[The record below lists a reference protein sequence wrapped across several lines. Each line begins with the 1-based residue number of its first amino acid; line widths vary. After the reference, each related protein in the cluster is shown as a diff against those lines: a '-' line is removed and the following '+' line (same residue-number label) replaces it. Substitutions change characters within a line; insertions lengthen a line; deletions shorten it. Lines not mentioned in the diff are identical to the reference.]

1 MEVAPVDYRDEI
13 ISSVAETACKRLTKR
28 VIRELQMMT
37 EDLLSGD
44 DSGLKNIWDE
54 ICVQVR
60 FQHSIYWDAYLIVIE
75 NIIGDELDKLDSTI
89 RTAIWLQSDE
99 GRTWAEEEEDYQD
112 YQNTDPD
119 YNEYRNR
126 ETTKPDVNDFETSYY
141 ILHNY
146 VLSAADNWTNKRI
159 EDYLGSR
166 YED

>member
-1 MEVAPVDYRDEI
+1 MDLIDYRDEI
-13 ISSVAETACKRLTKR
+13 ITSIAETACNKLTKK
-28 VIRELQMMT
+28 VIRELQGMT
-37 EDLLSGD
+37 KDLLSGE

-60 FQHSIYWDAYLIVIE
+60 FEHSIYWGVYLNVIE
-75 NIIGDELDKLDSTI
+75 TIIGSELDKRDLTI

-99 GRTWAEEEEDYQD
+99 GRTWAEEEDDYQD
-112 YQNTDPD
+112 YKEDPD
-119 YNEYRNR
+119 YHEYRNR
-126 ETTKPDVNDFETSYY
+126 ESTKPDVNDFETSYY

-159 EDYLGSR
+159 EDYLSSY